1 MTDAS
6 LRRAAGAAALAGG
19 ILRIVNVV
27 LDGRLPAGT
36 MHVIY
41 FVEDL
46 LLLFG
51 LLGIWLGQRE
61 QLGVLGLVGAL
72 LGILGLFTIRSQVLF
87 GAWGYQLGA
96 GELLVGLVLV
106 GARMLRHGRRLA
118 PILWVLSLLLG
129 LGSLVPSLAAPFARV
144 AAVCFGAGYVV
155 AGWQLVTA
163 AADPRRS

>member
-27 LDGRLPAGT
+27 LDGRLPAAT

-51 LLGIWLGQRE
+51 LLGIWLGQRDK
-61 QLGVLGLVGAL
+61 LGVLGLVGAV
-72 LGILGLFTIRSQVLF
+72 LGILGLFTIRSQALF
-87 GAWGYQLGA
+87 GAAGYQLGA
-96 GELLVGLVLV
+96 GELLVGLLCIGV
-106 GARMLRHGRRLA
+106 RMLAHGRRAA
-118 PILWVLSLLLG
+118 PILWILSLLLG
-129 LGSLVPSLAAPFARV
+129 LGSLAPSLAGPFAAA
-144 AAVCFGAGYVV
+144 AAVSFGLGFAIAG
-155 AGWQLVTA
+155 
-163 AADPRRS
+163 ADLLRKGASG